1 MARQLRHLPGAEVA
15 EDVRGALAQ
24 LVLQR
29 VHFGVDV
36 DRRAM
41 AGVAQFLDLGFQIG
55 DGLLEIEVVRI
66 HRRQAGAER
75 GQSSA
80 PRENS

>member
-1 MARQLRHLPGAEVA
+1 
-15 EDVRGALAQ
+15 
-24 LVLQR
+24 
-29 VHFGVDV
+29 
-36 DRRAM
+36 M

-55 DGLLEIEVVRI
+55 DGLLEIEVVGI
-66 HRRQAGAER
+66 HRRLLGAER